1 MILRLIIKRRD
12 KLLSRLNTV
21 NKDEEINLLNVNID
35 KSLFKI
41 GNAFVM
47 FIKILFKERKKTK
60 KKNK

>member
-47 FIKILFKERKKTK
+47 FIKILFKETK
-60 KKNK
+60 K

>member
-35 KSLFKI
+35 KSLLKI

-47 FIKILFKERKKTK
+47 FIKIVFKETK
-60 KKNK
+60 K

>member
-12 KLLSRLNTV
+12 KLLSRLSTV

-47 FIKILFKERKKTK
+47 FINILFKETK
-60 KKNK
+60 K

>member
-1 MILRLIIKRRD
+1 MILRLIIKRGD

-47 FIKILFKERKKTK
+47 FIKILFKERKKNE

>member
-1 MILRLIIKRRD
+1 MILRLIVKRRD

-41 GNAFVM
+41 SNAFVM
-47 FIKILFKERKKTK
+47 FINIVFKDKK
-60 KKNK
+60 